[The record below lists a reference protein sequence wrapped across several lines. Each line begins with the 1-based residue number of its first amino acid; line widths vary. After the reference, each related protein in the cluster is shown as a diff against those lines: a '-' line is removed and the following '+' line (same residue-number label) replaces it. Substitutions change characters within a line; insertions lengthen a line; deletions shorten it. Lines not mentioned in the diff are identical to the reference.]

1 MTPVRISLGATE
13 LAAGAPGFILPL
25 AEAAWVMGAVDGR
38 PTTQGPGISE
48 AARCRDLR
56 VTSEDSGGWAGAG
69 NGLCPREL
77 GMGSKPCSLSS
88 AAAENHTRAS
98 SSLAHH
104 TRCTRTLA
112 PIPPPSLSMPA
123 HPPPPSLYSLCA
135 PEAPPH
141 HSLSV
146 PPLPPSLSLSAYL
159 RPPPHHSLS
168 VPPFPP
174 SLSLSAYLR
183 PPSRAEDT
191 ARAVEGVGCHPLLP
205 ALPAILAAPSWP
217 PSLGDAAGKANM
229 SLLLATAPVAAANA
243 W

>member
-159 RPPPHHSLS
+159 RPP
-168 VPPFPP
+168 
-174 SLSLSAYLR
+174 
-183 PPSRAEDT
+183 SRAEDT